1 VPSRV
6 ISQKVAVSVV
16 YAGAMFIAVMDQ
28 TIVNVALAAIGRQFH
43 TPATAV
49 AGAVIGYQVSVAL
62 FIPAASWLGDRFGPR
77 QVLLG
82 SIAIFTV
89 ASALCGL
96 AGSLNELVAFRVLQ
110 GVGGGL
116 MTPVGLT
123 MLFRAFPQAE
133 RVRAS
138 AILVIPTALAPAVG
152 PVIGGLFVT
161 DVSWR
166 WVFYVNVP
174 FGLLALLFGLLFLA
188 DQAHPAA
195 RRFDVAGFVTS
206 SLGLGLLMYGVSE
219 GPGDGWTAGPIVAC
233 LAAGAAL
240 LAAMVVIELRVT
252 GPLLDLRVYTD
263 RLFRS
268 ASITLTLT
276 SVAFFGLIFLLSLFF
291 QDGLHFSALQAGS
304 TICPEAFGVIIASQ
318 LISRRIYPAVG
329 PRRVMAAGLLL
340 IAAVSAGLSFAGAGT
355 SVWLLR
361 AVLFVMGFG
370 VAAVFMPSQAA
381 AFATVGAERT
391 SVASTI
397 FNAQRMI
404 GGAIGV
410 ALLTAVISALHP
422 VRTVA
427 GHAQAYLPAFQVGLL
442 VCAGVAVAAAVAA
455 LTVHD
460 ADAAP
465 TMTRL
470 RRPPAAAPA
479 VTGEGMLPAE
489 GAPAGHADQ

>member
-1 VPSRV
+1 MPYRV
-6 ISQKVAVSVV
+6 ISQKAAVSVV

-28 TIVNVALAAIGRQFH
+28 TIVNVALATIGRQFH
-43 TPATAV
+43 TSATAV

-62 FIPAASWLGDRFGPR
+62 FIPAAAWLGDRLGPR

-82 SIAIFTV
+82 SIALFTV

-96 AGSLNELVAFRVLQ
+96 AGSLGELVAFRVLQ
-110 GVGGGL
+110 GAGGGL

-174 FGLLALLFGLLFLA
+174 VGLFALVFGLLFLA
-188 DQAHPAA
+188 DQDHPAA
-195 RRFDVAGFVTS
+195 RRFDLAGFATS
-206 SLGLGLLMYGVSE
+206 SLGLGLLMYGVAE
-219 GPGDGWTAGPIVAC
+219 GPNAGWTAGPIVA
-233 LAAGAAL
+233 AITAGAL
-240 LAAMVVIELRVT
+240 LVAAMAVIELRVPA
-252 GPLLDLRVYTD
+252 PLLDLRVYAD

-268 ASITLTLT
+268 ASIVLTLT
-276 SVAFFGLIFLLSLFF
+276 SVAFFGLLFLLSLFF
-291 QDGLHFSALQAGS
+291 QDGLHFTALQAGS

-318 LISRRIYPAVG
+318 FISRRLYPAIG
-329 PRRVMAAGLLL
+329 PRRIMVAGLLL
-340 IAAVSAGLSFAGAGT
+340 IACIAVVLSTATAGT
-355 SVWLLR
+355 NVWLLR
-361 AVLFVMGFG
+361 AVLLVMGFG
-370 VAAVFMPSQAA
+370 VAAVFLPSQAA
-381 AFATVGAERT
+381 GFATIGAART

-410 ALLTAVISALHP
+410 ALLTAVIAALHP
-422 VRTVA
+422 VRVVA
-427 GHAQAYLPAFQVGLL
+427 GRPEADINAFHTGLQ
-442 VCAGVAVAAAVAA
+442 VCAAVAVAAALAA
-455 LTVHD
+455 LTIRD
-460 ADAAP
+460 RDAAP
-465 TMTRL
+465 TMIRP
-470 RRPPAAAPA
+470 RRPAPADPAA
-479 VTGEGMLPAE
+479 LPDE
-489 GAPAGHADQ
+489 GAAAASTE

>member
-6 ISQKVAVSVV
+6 ISQKAAVSVV

-43 TPATAV
+43 TSATAV
-49 AGAVIGYQVSVAL
+49 AGTVIGYQVSVAL
-62 FIPAASWLGDRFGPR
+62 FIPAAAWLGDRIGPR

-82 SIAIFTV
+82 SIAVFTV

-96 AGSLNELVAFRVLQ
+96 AGSLDELVAFRVLQ
-110 GVGGGL
+110 GAGGGL

-161 DVSWR
+161 DASWR

-174 FGLLALLFGLLFLA
+174 VGVLALVFGVLFLA
-188 DQAHPAA
+188 DQDHPAA
-195 RRFDVAGFVTS
+195 GRFDVAGFITS
-206 SLGLGLLMYGVSE
+206 SLGLGLLMYGVAE
-219 GPGDGWTAGPIVAC
+219 GPNAGWTAGPTVAC
-233 LAAGAAL
+233 IASGALL
-240 LAAMVVIELRVT
+240 LAAMVVIELRAT
-252 GPLLDLRVYTD
+252 APLLDLRVYAD

-268 ASITLTLT
+268 ASIVLTLT

-304 TICPEAFGVIIASQ
+304 AICPEAFGVIIASQ
-318 LISRRIYPAVG
+318 FISRRLYPALG
-329 PRRVMAAGLLL
+329 PRRIMVAGLLL
-340 IAAVSAGLSFAGAGT
+340 IAGIAVVLSAAGTGT

-361 AVLFVMGFG
+361 GVLFVMGFG
-370 VAAVFMPSQAA
+370 VAAVFLPSQAA
-381 AFATVGAERT
+381 GFATVGAERT
-391 SVASTI
+391 SDASTI

-427 GHAQAYLPAFQVGLL
+427 GHAEANIHAFHTGLY

-455 LTVHD
+455 LTVRD
-460 ADAAP
+460 GDAAP
-465 TMTRL
+465 TMIRL
-470 RRPPAAAPA
+470 RRRSPADAAAHPAESAPA
-479 VTGEGMLPAE
+479 VS
-489 GAPAGHADQ
+489 AD

>member
-1 VPSRV
+1 MPSRV

-28 TIVNVALAAIGRQFH
+28 TIVNVALATIGRQFH
-43 TPATAV
+43 TSATAV
-49 AGAVIGYQVSVAL
+49 AGTVIGYQVSVAL
-62 FIPAASWLGDRFGPR
+62 FIPAAGWLGDRIGLR
-77 QVLLG
+77 RLLLG
-82 SIAIFTV
+82 SIALFTV

-96 AGSLNELVAFRVLQ
+96 AGSLDELVAFRVLQ
-110 GVGGGL
+110 GAGGGL
-116 MTPVGLT
+116 STPAGLT
-123 MLFRAFPQAE
+123 MLFRAFPPAE

-174 FGLLALLFGLLFLA
+174 VGVLALVFGALFLA

-195 RRFDVAGFVTS
+195 GRFDVPGFVTA
-206 SLGLGLLMYGVSE
+206 SLGLGLLMYGVAE
-219 GPGDGWTAGPIVAC
+219 GPNAGWSAGPIVAC
-233 LAAGAAL
+233 IAAGAL
-240 LAAMVVIELRVT
+240 LVAAMVIVELRAT
-252 GPLLDLRVYTD
+252 APLLDLRVYAD

-268 ASITLTLT
+268 TSIVLTLT
-276 SVAFFGLIFLLSLFF
+276 SVAFFGLLFLLSLFF
-291 QDGLHFSALQAGS
+291 QDGLHYSALQAGS

-318 LISRRIYPAVG
+318 LISRRLYPAIG
-329 PRRVMAAGLLL
+329 PRRIMVTGLLL
-340 IAAVSAGLSFAGAGT
+340 IAGIAALLSTTDTGT

-361 AVLFVMGFG
+361 VILFVMGFG
-370 VAAVFMPSQAA
+370 VAAVFLPSQAA
-381 AFATVGAERT
+381 GFATIGAART

-422 VRTVA
+422 VRVVA
-427 GHAQAYLPAFQVGLL
+427 GHPEANLHAFHTGLD
-442 VCAGVAVAAAVAA
+442 VCAGVAVAAALAA
-455 LTVHD
+455 LTVRD
-460 ADAAP
+460 RDAAA
-465 TMTRL
+465 TMIRH
-470 RRPPAAAPA
+470 RRPSPADPA
-479 VTGEGMLPAE
+479 ITV
-489 GAPAGHADQ
+489 ADERTPRC